1 MLDTEL
7 MTPPPPTPFEVLKV
21 LTEVYGPPS
30 NPDNPFQD
38 TKKEAL
44 VTLATQ
50 MLFQA
55 HEGKDPIAQLAQIWL
70 SHQLQ
75 PCPSE
80 DEAHSRFTTATALCK
95 EIQQDLELAYENA
108 Q

>member
-1 MLDTEL
+1 MLDNEL

-21 LTEVYGPPS
+21 LVEVYGPPP

-38 TKKEAL
+38 TQKEAL
-44 VTLATQ
+44 LTLATQ
-50 MLFQA
+50 MLYQA
-55 HEGKDPIAQLAQIWL
+55 NDGKGPLAQLALIWL
-70 SHQLQ
+70 DHELK

-80 DEAHSRFTTATALCK
+80 DEAHSRFTTATALCR
-95 EIQQDLELAYENA
+95 EIQQDLELAYENT